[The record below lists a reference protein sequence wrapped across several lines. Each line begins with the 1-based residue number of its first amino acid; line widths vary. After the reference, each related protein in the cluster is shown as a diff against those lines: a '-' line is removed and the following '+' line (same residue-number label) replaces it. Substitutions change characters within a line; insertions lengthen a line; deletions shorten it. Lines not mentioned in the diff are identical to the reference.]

1 MSGELSE
8 KEALDCKT
16 VSSNAEVNN
25 LPNQFKSQLLFSD
38 VSYAQGGKYICVAT
52 QNDVVRT
59 VCSLH
64 PSEYISF
71 FRKLLSGELKTLWQL
86 FGHSLD
92 LLSR

>member
-8 KEALDCKT
+8 EEAKDCKT
-16 VSSNAEVNN
+16 VSSNAEVEN
-25 LPNQFKSQLLFSD
+25 LPNEFFAKKSQLLFSD

-71 FRKLLSGELKTLWQL
+71 F
-86 FGHSLD
+86 
-92 LLSR
+92 